1 MPGNIKS
8 AIAGI
13 CRKLGPGSAERCLA
27 SFARRDNRRYQH
39 QTVFP
44 ASSIA
49 TCDPNPCPIVSISP
63 DACHG

>member
-1 MPGNIKS
+1 MHEGFLSRVNTMPGNIKS

-49 TCDPNPCPIVSISP
+49 TS
-63 DACHG
+63 A